1 MTVGEAPRVV
11 ASVELKAVQL
21 AVGAGELSEVV
32 FGADISRGVADHEE
46 NRDEWR
52 ACDHRGRGQ
61 GQWLRRG
68 MGHGAAVEGS
78 GEWDDEQGK
87 GEEEEGGGE
96 IWLGARHAWV
106 RDAKTM
112 PLNYQYEARVERRW
126 GLHVWDGW
134 VHVAQ

>member
-1 MTVGEAPRVV
+1 
-11 ASVELKAVQL
+11 
-21 AVGAGELSEVV
+21 
-32 FGADISRGVADHEE
+32 
-46 NRDEWR
+46 
-52 ACDHRGRGQ
+52 
-61 GQWLRRG
+61 

-96 IWLGARHAWV
+96 IWLGARRAWV

-112 PLNYQYEARVERRW
+112 PLNYLYEARVERWW